1 MTQTKISGKF
11 YPLKSEEWLDSINK
25 LTHSELKILYYV
37 RSLDPYN
44 NGINLTPAQ
53 IARDLSTEKQKM
65 HRSTVSRALKSLDR
79 KGFINMELLQ
89 VRIKVN
95 PQGFLSEIESVKIKK
110 DVVATQQ
117 CCDHATQ
124 VVTTQHSV
132 QPRNIVCSHA
142 TQVVTT
148 QQPSAEIKSE
158 QEFQNP
164 KTLKTYL
171 DFKKTLSENEGDN
184 FLNFVREQI
193 HNLER
198 PINDLEAW
206 LASKNAANQNR
217 WEVYYENYQK
227 QGVGQKSRN
236 SQKTSSEGNFTP
248 ARNQAIAEFRKRM
261 SLNRAV
267 NELET
272 PSEEFNSNKPELETE
287 PEETNS
293 CRSQEQKTEFDELLD
308 DSLGLQK
315 KSPAQRRRE
324 QIAEARAKQQE
335 LKQKKQEL
343 ADERAKQLD
352 QDFEKRKAAMLQQA
366 EEYKQFLQQQNS
378 ETDCEKSEIDAEDN
392 EDA

>member
-1 MTQTKISGKF
+1 M
-11 YPLKSEEWLDSINK
+11 
-25 LTHSELKILYYV
+25 
-37 RSLDPYN
+37 
-44 NGINLTPAQ
+44 
-53 IARDLSTEKQKM
+53 
-65 HRSTVSRALKSLDR
+65 
-79 KGFINMELLQ
+79 
-89 VRIKVN
+89 
-95 PQGFLSEIESVKIKK
+95 
-110 DVVATQQ
+110 
-117 CCDHATQ
+117 
-124 VVTTQHSV
+124 
-132 QPRNIVCSHA
+132 
-142 TQVVTT
+142 
-148 QQPSAEIKSE
+148 
-158 QEFQNP
+158 
-164 KTLKTYL
+164 
-171 DFKKTLSENEGDN
+171 
-184 FLNFVREQI
+184 NFVREQI